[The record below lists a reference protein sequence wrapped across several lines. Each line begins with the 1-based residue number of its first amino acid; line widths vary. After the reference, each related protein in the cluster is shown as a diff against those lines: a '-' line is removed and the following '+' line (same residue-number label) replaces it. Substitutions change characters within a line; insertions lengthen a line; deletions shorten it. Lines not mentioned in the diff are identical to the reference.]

1 MTNILIIYDSKTG
14 NTETMAKAIK
24 AGADS
29 INNIIVQM
37 IKLGTPFP
45 ISMLNEVDAIILGSP
60 THYAYVTNE
69 VRNFLEAIK
78 DLTESGKL
86 KLKNKIGAVFGSYG
100 WDGGWN
106 LQKLEFELK
115 GLGLIIEHPIV
126 ESVDAPNER
135 VLMDCTNLGKNIA
148 QKVLEQH

>member
-1 MTNILIIYDSKTG
+1 MTNVLIIYDSKTG
-14 NTETMAKAIK
+14 NTETMAKAIN
-24 AGADS
+24 AGAHS
-29 INNIIVQM
+29 IKDITVEM

-60 THYAYVTNE
+60 THYAYVTVE
-69 VRNFLEAIK
+69 MRNFLEAIK

-106 LQKLEFELK
+106 FQKLELEMK
-115 GLGLIIEHPIV
+115 DLGLTIENPIV

-135 VLMDCTNLGKNIA
+135 VLMACEQLGKNIA
-148 QKVLEQH
+148 KKVLGQH